1 MFLIPILNVLWRI
14 VAGERYDYKDQKMKT
29 LMQMLEKYMLETKLL
44 QPNITRFLPF
54 LAKMFPNLEG
64 SVEGLKGEPGDIR
77 HFLSETIQ
85 HHKDTLDANNIRDFI
100 DAYLIEMKVIKNVG
114 WYQSTSQTKINKIA
128 KWPLTSVPPQ
138 SQGDIWHL

>member
-44 QPNITRFLPF
+44 QPNITWFLPF

-100 DAYLIEMKVIKNVG
+100 DAYLIEIMVKDCDYPTGCMYVTCKPLCNCRKKKTLNPVSIK
-114 WYQSTSQTKINKIA
+114 I
-128 KWPLTSVPPQ
+128 
-138 SQGDIWHL
+138 